1 MINAVNFI
9 LESGVSLSVFA
20 MIYILFLRKETFFK
34 LNRLFLLS
42 SVLFSVVLP
51 FLKFHIY
58 NADPVMLAEITVTPY
73 RNLIQ
78 AVTVYGKDLS
88 GSVEQAILS
97 ANLLIL
103 LYVAGVTFFL
113 CRFLFRLAV
122 LVRLIAKNQVQYQH
136 GFYLV
141 TLNKKFS
148 PFSFLKYVFVSNS
161 LQQNE
166 DYPKMIAHELEHVKQ
181 GHTYDVIILELLLVF
196 QWFNPFFWMMR
207 RAIRENHEYLADQ
220 AVLKSGI
227 NRGYYKKL
235 LLNQFVGIQFEMTN
249 SFNYSLIKS
258 RIKMMSRIK
267 SSRFANIKI
276 IFGLLAAA
284 MLMVVFACE
293 KKESFEMDPGKIQ
306 PTQEMKV
313 TLNDGKLKIEGAD
326 ENLEKIKSLFSDD
339 TGFEISYD
347 SLGNIILLKK
357 EDKEKI
363 AQMED
368 NEPVFYIVEDMPEFP
383 GGESALRK
391 FITSSIEY
399 PEIAVAKGIQGKV
412 YVSFIVKK
420 DGSVAGAKIA
430 RGVDPALDKEALRVV
445 NSLPKWQPGIQ
456 RGTPVNVSYTVPI
469 NFMLDTQ
476 PLKADLKPMTLKSV
490 NNS

>member
-1 MINAVNFI
+1 MNNAVNFI
-9 LESGVSLSVFA
+9 LESGISLSVFA

-51 FLKFHIY
+51 FLKFRIY
-58 NADPVMLAEITVTPY
+58 DADPVMLAEITVMPY
-73 RNLIQ
+73 KNLIE

-88 GSVEQAILS
+88 GSVEEAILS
-97 ANLLIL
+97 ANLIILI
-103 LYVAGVTFFL
+103 YVAGVVFFL
-113 CRFLFRLAV
+113 GRFLFRLVV
-122 LVRLIAKNQVQYQH
+122 LCRLISKNHIQHLH

-141 TLNKKFS
+141 TLNKELS
-148 PFSFLKYVFVSNS
+148 PFSFLRYVFISS
-161 LQQNE
+161 TLQQNE

-235 LLNQFVGIQFEMTN
+235 LLEQFVGVQFEMAN
-249 SFNYSLIKS
+249 NFNYSLIKS

-267 SSRFANIKI
+267 SSKFANVKI
-276 IFGLLAAA
+276 IFGLIAAA
-284 MLMVVFACE
+284 MLVVVFACE
-293 KKESFEMDPGKIQ
+293 KRESYEMAPAQTQ
-306 PTQEMKV
+306 PNQEMKV
-313 TLNDGKLKIEGAD
+313 TLVDGKLKIEGAD

-339 TGFEISYD
+339 DGFEISYD

-357 EDKEKI
+357 DGKEKV

-391 FITSSIEY
+391 FITSSVVY
-399 PEIAVAKGIQGKV
+399 PETAVANEIQGKV

-420 DGSVAGAKIA
+420 DGTVANARIA
-430 RGVDPALDKEALRVV
+430 RGVDPSLNEEALRVV
-445 NSLPKWQPGIQ
+445 NSLPKWKPGIQ

-469 NFMLDTQ
+469 NFMLDIQ
-476 PLKADLKPMTLKSV
+476 PPKEEIVALKSV